1 MDYEKEIGRRDKR
14 IEAYKKEVSE
24 LCEEIVAM
32 RQLLD
37 CAAANLV
44 LALAD
49 GGKPRSLSKEDVKNA
64 LGKYHLSAREED
76 GYYILEITEE

>member
-14 IEAYKKEVSE
+14 IEAYKKEVNE
-24 LCEEIVAM
+24 LYEEIVAM

-44 LALAD
+44 LVLAD
-49 GGKPRSLSKEDVKNA
+49 GEKPRSLSKDDVKNA
-64 LGKYHLSAREED
+64 LGKYHLSAREEG
-76 GYYILEITEE
+76 GYYILEIMEE

>member
-1 MDYEKEIGRRDKR
+1 MDYEKEIARRDRR
-14 IEAYKKEVSE
+14 IEAYKKEVNE
-24 LCEEIVAM
+24 LCEEIVAF

-44 LALAD
+44 LILAE
-49 GGKPRSLSKEDVKNA
+49 GEKPRSLSKEDVKNA

-76 GYYILEITEE
+76 GYYILEILEE

>member
-1 MDYEKEIGRRDKR
+1 MDYEKEIARRDRR
-14 IEAYKKEVSE
+14 IEAYKKEARE

-44 LALAD
+44 LILKD
-49 GGKPRSLSKEDVKNA
+49 GEKPRALSKEEVKNA
-64 LGKYHLSAREED
+64 LGKYHLSAREEN
-76 GYYILEITEE
+76 GYYILEILEE

>member
-1 MDYEKEIGRRDKR
+1 MDYEKEIARRDRR
-14 IEAYKKEVSE
+14 IEGYKKEVNE

-44 LALAD
+44 LVLKD
-49 GGKPRSLSKEDVKNA
+49 GEKPRSLSKEDVKNA
-64 LGKYHLSAREED
+64 LGKYHLSAREEN
-76 GYYILEITEE
+76 GFYVLEIIEE